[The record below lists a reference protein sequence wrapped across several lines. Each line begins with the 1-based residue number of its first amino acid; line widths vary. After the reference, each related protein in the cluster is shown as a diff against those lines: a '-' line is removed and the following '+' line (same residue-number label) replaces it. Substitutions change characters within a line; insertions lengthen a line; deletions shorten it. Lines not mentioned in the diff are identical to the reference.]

1 MEPEKTTGTLTA
13 ILQSTPLCELEDFFT
28 ENERSFAN
36 SVHPFSEYMRDR
48 LRTKG
53 ISQQEVFLAAD
64 ISEGYGYKILSE
76 EKHTR
81 QRDLIIRLCLAGQF
95 TLDETQTALKL
106 YGFSPL
112 YARIRRDSVMILA
125 INSQIHDPAKVSLL
139 LCEHGFEPLYSSV
152 E

>member
-1 MEPEKTTGTLTA
+1 MNFEKTTGTLTSV
-13 ILQSTPLCELEDFFT
+13 LQSTSLCELENFFAD
-28 ENERSFAN
+28 NAHSFAN
-36 SVHPFSEYMRDR
+36 TTRPFSEYMRDR
-48 LRTKG
+48 LRAKG

-81 QRDLIIRLCLAGQF
+81 QRDLIIRLCLAGQL

-112 YARIRRDSVMILA
+112 YARIRRDSVLILA
-125 INSQIHDPAKVSLL
+125 INSRIHDPAKVNLL
-139 LCEHGFEPLYSSV
+139 LSEHGFEPLYSSIA
-152 E
+152 